1 MSAVQLGQ
9 AYPVKANIPGL
20 RFVVGKWTGGGAAA
34 DMTVASGDWN
44 DGIASVAYNA
54 ATGKYLV
61 TFEEVGQQIVHCDA
75 KVHRPTTGDDPIVSN
90 IQLDSFDRSAMTI
103 EVEFGATLADID
115 TDEKVTF
122 LFVFATVAPDT

>member
-9 AYPVKANIPGL
+9 AYPIKASIPGL
-20 RFVVGKWTGGGAAA
+20 RLVCGKWTGGGAAA
-34 DMTVASGDWN
+34 DMTVASGDWSE
-44 DGIASVAYNA
+44 GIASVEYNG

-61 TFEEVGQQIVHCDA
+61 TFEEVGQQIVHMDA
-75 KVHRPTTGDDPIVSN
+75 KVHRPTTGDDPIVAN
-90 IQLDSFDRSAMTI
+90 IQFDSFDRSAMTI

-122 LFVFATVAPDT
+122 FVVFATVAP